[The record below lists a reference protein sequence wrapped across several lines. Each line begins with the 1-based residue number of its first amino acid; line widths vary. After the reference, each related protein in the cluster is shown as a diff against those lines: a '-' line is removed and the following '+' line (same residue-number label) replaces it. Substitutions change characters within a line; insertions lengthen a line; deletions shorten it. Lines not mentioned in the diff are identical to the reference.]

1 MHTPATL
8 VRGGTSKCWLFQQ
21 VHVPAD
27 RDALEQLLV
36 AAYGSADPVE
46 PAGVG
51 GATPTTSKAA
61 VVAASPEPGVD
72 VDYLFAQVGIGTG
85 NVEWTSNC
93 GNCATGVALY
103 AVAKG
108 LVPITGDRTRVV
120 MRNTNTGAVLEGW
133 VDTTGS
139 VVHEFGDQT
148 VPGTRAGG
156 VAVGLAFRD
165 PAGRTTG
172 ALLPTGL
179 PAQDVRPGGAG
190 PVRVSMVDAGAPV
203 ALVDAA
209 SAGHTGAE
217 PLDAMTGLVPWLRS
231 VRHACATE
239 LGLSTPG
246 AEPGDAVPKVGL
258 VGPPVAYT
266 STLGDPVPADAYD
279 VSVRMLS
286 MNAPHPAVGLTSAV
300 AIAAAALVEGS
311 VVERHA
317 RPDRSGRL
325 RIGTP
330 AGVVEVRCED
340 VRDGLPG
347 RVTVQRAARLIADA
361 LIYVPTPPPAPA
373 LALPSPPRGH

>member
-27 RDALEQLLV
+27 RGALEKLLV

-46 PAGVG
+46 LDGVG

-61 VVAASPEPGVD
+61 VVSASPASGVD

-85 NVEWTSNC
+85 SVEWTSNC

-120 MRNTNTGAVLEGW
+120 MRNTNTGAVLEGL
-133 VDTTGS
+133 VDTTGG
-139 VVHEFGDQT
+139 VVHDFGEQT

-156 VAVGLAFRD
+156 VAVGLTFRG

-179 PAQDVRPGGAG
+179 PAQDLRVGGAD
-190 PVRVSMVDAGAPV
+190 PVRVTMVDAGAPV
-203 ALVDAA
+203 VLVDAA
-209 SAGHTGAE
+209 SAGHTGSE
-217 PLDAMTGLVPWLRS
+217 PLDAMGALVPWLRS
-231 VRHACATE
+231 VRHACAPE
-239 LGLSTPG
+239 LGLAVPG

-266 STLGDPVPADAYD
+266 STLGDRVTADAYD

-286 MNAPHPAVGLTSAV
+286 MNAPHPAIGLTSAV
-300 AIAAAALVEGS
+300 AVAAAALAEGS
-311 VVERHA
+311 VVA
-317 RPDRSGRL
+317 RAARSPRDGRL

-330 AGVVEVRCED
+330 AGVVAVACED
-340 VRDGLPG
+340 VRDGVPG
-347 RVTVQRAARLIADA
+347 RVTVQRAARLLADA
-361 LIYVPTPPPAPA
+361 RIYVPDHAAAPGSRRA
-373 LALPSPPRGH
+373 A